1 MADAAL
7 QETIAHRFPRLMAA
21 GVDYN
26 DAQTVLGGIARMEEW
41 MPVWEGLA
49 EGHEALGDSALAEGR
64 SLTAGEAFVRAAL
77 YFHIGQSV
85 SFGDAEEKARVQRR
99 QRAAYAKAAP
109 HLSPPAQVI
118 DIPFDGDSFPANLR
132 VPATDGPAP
141 CVMLTCG
148 ADSTKEEFH
157 TLENEFLKR
166 GVATCAYDGPGQSLT
181 QLKWRIRPDWEV
193 PVGAVLDALAARPE
207 IDGERIG
214 IWGRSY
220 GGYAAP
226 RASVDPR
233 IKACISIGGFYAMS
247 DIWGRLPFAVQ
258 DTLRFAFGDDTVEE
272 AAETAKL
279 YTLAGSLGKIGCP
292 LLIVHSGLD
301 EICPVE
307 ESQKM
312 IDEAGDDA
320 ELVVFPEGN
329 HVCDNIPFK
338 SRPLMADWMAA
349 KLGA

>member
-1 MADAAL
+1 
-7 QETIAHRFPRLMAA
+7 
-21 GVDYN
+21 
-26 DAQTVLGGIARMEEW
+26 
-41 MPVWEGLA
+41 
-49 EGHEALGDSALAEGR
+49 
-64 SLTAGEAFVRAAL
+64 
-77 YFHIGQSV
+77 
-85 SFGDAEEKARVQRR
+85 
-99 QRAAYAKAAP
+99 
-109 HLSPPAQVI
+109 
-118 DIPFDGDSFPANLR
+118 
-132 VPATDGPAP
+132 
-141 CVMLTCG
+141 
-148 ADSTKEEFH
+148 
-157 TLENEFLKR
+157 
-166 GVATCAYDGPGQSLT
+166 
-181 QLKWRIRPDWEV
+181 
-193 PVGAVLDALAARPE
+193 VGAVLDALAARPE

-338 SRPLMADWMAA
+338 SRPLMADWMAT